1 MDRQEFMQ
9 DLRESLEGEISPSA
23 VQDNLRYYNNYFDE
37 QKAAGRSD
45 EEILEELGEARLIA
59 RTILQSVEAGV
70 DASPEGYDSDPSDNG
85 GRDGGYRHDYTQ
97 AEQSTGRDSYSG
109 AGDSLYRFQQMV
121 CARGRHGRF
130 CPGARTYFRADGRY
144 FRAAHPVCRADPP
157 VPAYLLICKE
167 AVGLPRPR
175 KKPDFGH
182 FDKFYNSF
190 IDNVYKNGYNVV

>member
-97 AEQSTGRDSYSG
+97 AEQSPGRDSYSG
-109 AGDSLYRFQQMV
+109 AES
-121 CARGRHGRF
+121 RGPERYAGRE
-130 CPGARTYFRADGRY
+130 GAGGPEIHYIDFSKWYVRAGVMAV
-144 FRAAHPVCRADPP
+144 FVLVLVLIFALMGGIFA
-157 VPAYLLICKE
+157 LLIRY
-167 AVGLPRPR
+167 AGPILLFLLIYAFVRRL
-175 KKPDFGH
+175 
-182 FDKFYNSF
+182 
-190 IDNVYKNGYNVV
+190 